1 VYRNLPEYDHSVG
14 PLPAT
19 EVDNTYLLKRYGVTK
34 PTLFKRRDA
43 LVENGWVK
51 PERLGQRVYYS
62 PLDVGLLDSVHF
74 WAKQGYSL
82 TEVVAHLKQQKKEYE
97 AGEAKGDGEN
107 VFEGAAQQTVTVDA
121 QNTTTDL
128 VVKGVPTALADLKA
142 LFEELGD
149 GFSDRVADKVG
160 DRVGE
165 VLAEKLAAERE
176 VLAGHDFLAKAA
188 DRKYLLT
195 GKVVA
200 AGLGVKTATVSGWPD
215 RHERFGFEVVRVGKG
230 QYRVE
235 RLPEP

>member
-1 VYRNLPEYDHSVG
+1 VYRNLPEYDRSVG
-14 PLPAT
+14 EVPAT

-43 LVENGWVK
+43 LVERGWVK

-62 PLDVGLLDSVHF
+62 PQDVHLLDSVHF

-107 VFEGAAQQTVTVDA
+107 LFEEAAQGTVTVEA

-165 VLAEKLAAERE
+165 VLAEQLKAQRE

-200 AGLGVKTATVSGWPD
+200 AGLGVKTATVSGFPD

>member
-1 VYRNLPEYDHSVG
+1 MYRNLPEYDRSVG
-14 PLPAT
+14 EVPAT

-43 LVENGWVK
+43 LVERGWVK

-62 PLDVGLLDSVHF
+62 PQDVHLLDSVHF

-107 VFEGAAQQTVTVDA
+107 IFDEAAQGTVTVEA

-165 VLAEKLAAERE
+165 VLAEQLKAQRE

-200 AGLGVKTATVSGWPD
+200 AGLGVKTATVSGFPD